1 MEGLLATVARVLQ
14 SAARNPIVRAT
25 FNQLARQ
32 ATVALVRYV
41 RNQTRRRS
49 TSQGSWR

>member
-1 MEGLLATVARVLQ
+1 MSGLLAVVARMVQ
-14 SAARNPIVRAT
+14 SAARNPAVRGA
-25 FNQLARQ
+25 FNELSRQ

-41 RNQTRRRS
+41 RNQTRRRV

>member
-14 SAARNPIVRAT
+14 RVGRNPIVRAT
-25 FNQLARQ
+25 VNQLARE
-32 ATVALVRYV
+32 APVLLVRYV

>member
-1 MEGLLATVARVLQ
+1 MESLLATVARVLK

-25 FNQLARQ
+25 FNELARQ

-41 RNQTRRRS
+41 RNLTRRRS